1 MPTAI
6 LLIVAAAAAA
16 CAALVT
22 GPASRFARGYVAGLA
37 AGAEPAGDA
46 SAEDGPPPVVR
57 RRALL
62 GAGPQTTLAASACT
76 TTALWA
82 LAHHRWA
89 DGLIAVPVVALLV
102 VAGSVDAVCHRLPN
116 RLLGAAAIW
125 LGAAL
130 IVRAAVELAAGAGA
144 HAGAAPARAVLCA
157 LGIGGAVL
165 ILALLPSGLGM
176 GDVKLCALTG
186 LWLGPLGW
194 GVALSGALAGVVLAG
209 LSAIVLMAA
218 RIVGRKQMIA
228 MGPHLIVGAW
238 LAWLLAVRAGS

>member
-1 MPTAI
+1 M
-6 LLIVAAAAAA
+6 
-16 CAALVT
+16 T
-22 GPASRFARGYVAGLA
+22 GPASRFARGYVAGLV
-37 AGAEPAGDA
+37 AGAEPAGD
-46 SAEDGPPPVVR
+46 DPPPVVR

-62 GAGPQTTLAASACT
+62 GARPQGALAASACT

-82 LAHHRWA
+82 LVHHRWA

-102 VAGSVDAVCHRLPN
+102 VAGSVDSVCHRLPN

-130 IVRAAVELAAGAGA
+130 IVRAAAGLVTGPAARAGA
-144 HAGAAPARAVLCA
+144 PPVRAVLCA

-194 GVALSGALAGVVLAG
+194 GVALSGMLAGVVLAG

-218 RIVGRKQMIA
+218 RVVGRRQMIA
-228 MGPHLIVGAW
+228 MGPHLITGAW
-238 LAWLLAVRAGS
+238 LAWILAVRAGA

>member
-1 MPTAI
+1 MPTAT
-6 LLIVAAAAAA
+6 LLLVAVAASA
-16 CAALVT
+16 CAVLVT
-22 GPASRFARGYVAGLA
+22 GPASRFARGYVAGLV
-37 AGAEPAGDA
+37 AGAEPAGD
-46 SAEDGPPPVVR
+46 DPPPVVR

-62 GAGPQTTLAASACT
+62 GARPQGALAASACT

-82 LAHHRWA
+82 LVHHRWA
-89 DGLIAVPVVALLV
+89 DGLITVPVVALLV

-116 RLLGAAAIW
+116 RLLGAAAAW

-130 IVRAAVELAAGAGA
+130 VVRAAVGLAAGAA
-144 HAGAAPARAVLCA
+144 ARACAPPVRALLCA

-194 GVALSGALAGVVLAG
+194 GVALSGVLAGVVLAG

-218 RIVGRKQMIA
+218 RVVGRKQMIA
-228 MGPHLIVGAW
+228 MGPHLIMGAW
-238 LAWLLAVRAGS
+238 LAWLLAVRTGA

>member
-16 CAALVT
+16 CAALGT
-22 GPASRFARGYVAGLA
+22 GPASRFARGYGAGRA
-37 AGAEPAGDA
+37 AGAEPAG
-46 SAEDGPPPVVR
+46 DGPPPVVR

-144 HAGAAPARAVLCA
+144 HAGTAPARAVLCA

-194 GVALSGALAGVVLAG
+194 GVALSGTLAGVVLAG